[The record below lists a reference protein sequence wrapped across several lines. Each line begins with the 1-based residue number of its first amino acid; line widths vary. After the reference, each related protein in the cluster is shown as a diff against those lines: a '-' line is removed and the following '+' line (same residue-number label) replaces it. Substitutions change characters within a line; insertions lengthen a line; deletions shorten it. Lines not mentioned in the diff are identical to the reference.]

1 MTKKKPPELL
11 QKTGVKSTYTD
22 EVAGRIC
29 KALAEG
35 RTITSI
41 CLDDDM
47 PSLHAVYGWLENYP
61 AFSQAYA
68 RAREAQQDTFAAQ
81 ILDIAD
87 TETDPQ
93 RARNR
98 IDARKWH
105 AAKTAPRKYGE
116 KVTQE
121 HTGADGGPITVAS
134 LNLRGLSDDDL
145 LAMQKMLSKA
155 AAKQ

>member
-11 QKTGVKSTYTD
+11 QKNGRKSTYTF
-22 EVAGRIC
+22 EVADRIC

-41 CLDDDM
+41 CSDDDM
-47 PSLHAVYGWLENYP
+47 PSLQAVYGWLRTYP
-61 AFSQAYA
+61 AFGEAYA
-68 RAREAQQDTFAAQ
+68 RAREDQQDTFAAQ

-87 TETDPQ
+87 TESDPQ

-105 AAKTAPRKYGE
+105 AAKTSPRKYGDKIE
-116 KVTQE
+116 IDATIE
-121 HTGADGGPITVAS
+121 HNSGPS
-134 LNLRGLSDDDL
+134 EGLTL
-145 LAMQKMLSKA
+145 MLAMLEKA
-155 AAKQ
+155 QGGGRH

>member
-11 QKTGVKSTYTD
+11 RKNGRKSTYTF
-22 EVAGRIC
+22 EVADRIC

-41 CLDDDM
+41 CSDDDM
-47 PSLHAVYGWLENYP
+47 PSIDGVYGWLRTYP
-61 AFSQAYA
+61 AFAEAYA
-68 RAREAQQDTFAAQ
+68 RAREDQQDTFAAQ

-87 TETDPQ
+87 TESDPQ

-105 AAKTAPRKYGE
+105 AAKAAPRKYGD

-134 LNLRGLSDDDL
+134 MNLKGLSDDEL
-145 LAMQKMLSKA
+145 LVMQKMLSKA
-155 AAKQ
+155 AAK

>member
-1 MTKKKPPELL
+1 MTKKKPPELR
-11 QKTGVKSTYTD
+11 QQDGAKTTYT
-22 EVAGRIC
+22 VAVAERIC
-29 KALAEG
+29 TMISKG

-41 CLDDDM
+41 CSDDDM
-47 PSLHAVYGWLENYP
+47 PGLDAVYGWLRKQP
-61 AFSQAYA
+61 AFAEAYA
-68 RAREAQQDTFAAQ
+68 RAREDQQDTFAAQ
-81 ILDIAD
+81 ILDISD
-87 TETDPQ
+87 TETDPH

-105 AAKTAPRKYGE
+105 AAKAAPRKYGE

-134 LNLRGLSDDDL
+134 MNLKGLSDDEL

-155 AAKQ
+155 AAK

>member
-11 QKTGVKSTYTD
+11 QKNGVKTTYS
-22 EVAGRIC
+22 VAVAERIC

-41 CLDDDM
+41 CSDDDM
-47 PSLHAVYGWLENYP
+47 PSLNAVYGWLRSQP
-61 AFSQAYA
+61 AFSEAYA
-68 RAREAQQDTFAAQ
+68 RAREDQQDTFAAQ
-81 ILDIAD
+81 ILDISD

-105 AAKTAPRKYGE
+105 AAKTAPRKYGDKIE
-116 KVTQE
+116 IDATIE
-121 HTGADGGPITVAS
+121 HNSGPS
-134 LNLRGLSDDDL
+134 EGLTMM
-145 LAMQKMLSKA
+145 LAMLEKA
-155 AAKQ
+155 QGSGRH

>member
-11 QKTGVKSTYTD
+11 QKPGAKSTYTF
-22 EVAGRIC
+22 EVSDRIC

-41 CLDDDM
+41 CSDDDM
-47 PSLHAVYGWLENYP
+47 PSLHAVYGWLETYP
-61 AFSQAYA
+61 AFGEAYA
-68 RAREAQQDTFAAQ
+68 RARAAQQDTFAAQ
-81 ILDIAD
+81 IVDISD

-105 AAKTAPRKYGE
+105 AAKTAPRKYGDKLE
-116 KVTQE
+116 LDAKIE
-121 HTGADGGPITVAS
+121 HNTGPS
-134 LNLRGLSDDDL
+134 EGLTMM
-145 LAMQKMLSKA
+145 LAMLEKA
-155 AAKQ
+155 QGSGRH